1 MATKTARATTSPAR
15 RRAAKPA
22 AATHSTGA
30 VIGAAAAGVIAG
42 VVAGIGRKVA
52 VQAPSALAGDW
63 LEAVKT
69 EHRLAL
75 ALFDAIQAT
84 DDSQTIKRATLLV
97 QLKHALGKHALMEEN
112 AIYPALRDLGDTG
125 DADELNHE
133 HGYVKQYLYDLGNMP
148 RNSLGFLAKVAEF
161 RRDIEEHI
169 RDEEERIFPPLH
181 EKLGDEKNR
190 ALTAA
195 ANREGFKLA

>member
-1 MATKTARATTSPAR
+1 MVTKPAGTTTPS
-15 RRAAKPA
+15 RRAPKPA
-22 AATHSTGA
+22 PSATHSTGA
-30 VIGAAAAGVIAG
+30 IIGAAAAGVIAG
-42 VVAGIGRKVA
+42 VVAGIGRKA
-52 VQAPSALAGDW
+52 MVQAPSALAGDW

-69 EHRLAL
+69 EHKLAL

-84 DDSQTIKRATLLV
+84 DDSQTVKRTMLLV

-112 AIYPALRDLGDTG
+112 AIYPALRDSGEPG

-148 RNSLGFLAKVAEF
+148 KNSLGFLAKIADF

-169 RDEEERIFPPLH
+169 RDEEDRIFPSLH
-181 EKLGDEKNR
+181 AKLGDEKNR
-190 ALTAA
+190 SLTAA